1 MEETLSAAIANYIEQ
16 RKLTKLE
23 PLQKALN
30 KVLEAS
36 DDEVEIAEANMLYA
50 KEAKPIED
58 AFKPDVWLTDAAEK
72 AKRVN
77 FATHVPK
84 YTHSGIK
91 NASSILVDEID
102 KKNSAYLVT
111 SKIKDR
117 TIDTDVDAA
126 ALFVSTLLRIEI
138 NSESL
143 VSQLKNQNIK
153 CLEVFTSDPVLLKYW
168 FDSFSQALESKKKS
182 SHTLSK
188 QLYFPL
194 KNDKEY
200 HLLCP
205 LYSSSL
211 SQKMYE
217 KVISTRNERTKEIRD
232 VRKKGAYHDKMDVS
246 FPKTAVQKIG
256 GANTQNVSQLNVG
269 RYGQSF
275 LLNAAPPKWQSQAK
289 PPLNSPSLFNRQF
302 SFRIR
307 FLMREFKT
315 FLTNLKPDER
325 NFKVRYKRDYQFIL
339 PIIDELMNYA
349 ASIQI
354 MPSGWSSESTC
365 NLKIQHALW
374 LDVCNPDESF
384 QREREKGDWLAVV
397 ATDFAAWLI
406 RQLKNDEYYKLSDTE
421 HAWFEKLCLKHLQR
435 FERATPKLGD
445 QL

>member
-23 PLQKALN
+23 PLQKALD

-36 DDEVEIAEANMLYA
+36 NDEITIAEAKVAYA
-50 KEAKPIED
+50 EAAGPIEYK
-58 AFKPDVWLTDAAEK
+58 FNHNNWLTDAAK
-72 AKRVN
+72 RAKQLSL
-77 FATHVPK
+77 ATHAPK
-84 YTHSGIK
+84 YTHSDSK
-91 NASSILVDEID
+91 SSSIFVLDFVI
-102 KKNSAYLVT
+102 KGNYLVT
-111 SKIKDR
+111 SR
-117 TIDTDVDAA
+117 LETIEQDFSGNSASFDVA
-126 ALFVSTLLRIEI
+126 SLLKLTV
-138 NSESL
+138 NNESL
-143 VSQLKNQNIK
+143 ISQLQNNDANA
-153 CLEVFTSDPVLLKYW
+153 LRVFTDDAEQLHQWVEGFK
-168 FDSFSQALESKKKS
+168 QAFGDEKLS

-188 QLYFPL
+188 QLYFPIS
-194 KNDKEY
+194 DDGY

-205 LYSSSL
+205 LFSSVL
-211 SQKMYE
+211 SHKLYF
-217 KVISTRNERTKEIRD
+217 KVTSTRFGDAPKEVREARRKGFYHEQTD
-232 VRKKGAYHDKMDVS
+232 VA
-246 FPKTAVQKIG
+246 FPSTAIQNFG
-256 GANTQNVSQLNVG
+256 GSKPQNVSQLNVG
-269 RYGQSF
+269 RFGQSF

-289 PPLNSPSLFNRQF
+289 LPLNSPSLFNRQF

-384 QREREKGDWLAVV
+384 QQEREKGDWLAVV